1 MALHVQAYTLYS
13 SVRPYGAAVLVA
25 AVDREGPQLY
35 MIEPSGIYYVGAG
48 AAPDGRAAVATD
60 VPAPSANDAC
70 AGAPPPPG
78 PTA

>member
-48 AAPDGRAAVATD
+48 AAPDSSGLTLCQYLCISMVGT
-60 VPAPSANDAC
+60 
-70 AGAPPPPG
+70 
-78 PTA
+78 